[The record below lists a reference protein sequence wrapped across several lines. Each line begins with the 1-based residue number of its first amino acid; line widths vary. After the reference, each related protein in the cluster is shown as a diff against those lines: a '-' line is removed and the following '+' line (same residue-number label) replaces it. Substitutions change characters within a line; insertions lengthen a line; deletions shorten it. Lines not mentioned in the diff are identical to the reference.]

1 MLPNEVETKE
11 KYNYLRLKKYLQQV
25 ILGWRLL
32 QMNITIIKL

>member
-32 QMNITIIKL
+32 QMNIKL